1 MLVVG
6 CGNSELSENL
16 FDDGFTDCVSV
27 DYSEVVIE
35 KMQAHFRALDK
46 PLRFETMDVRDL
58 KFKDET
64 FDCVVD
70 KGTLDAILCGSDSA
84 KNAGQMLAE
93 CQRVLKKGG
102 FFFIITY
109 GQPQSRLNYLEK
121 SRYKWKVSYQNLG
134 KTRYMYVM
142 ENVDPGRT
150 GATPYD
156 D

>member
-1 MLVVG
+1 MY
-6 CGNSELSENL
+6 
-16 FDDGFTDCVSV
+16 DDGFSDITSV

-35 KMQAHFRALDK
+35 KMQAQFRTAGKQLK
-46 PLRFETMDVRDL
+46 FEVMDVRDI
-58 KFKDET
+58 KYKDET
-64 FDCVVD
+64 FDCIID
-70 KGTLDAILCGSDSA
+70 KGTLDAILCGSDSD
-84 KNAGQMLAE
+84 KNSGQMLSE

-102 FFFIITY
+102 FFFVITY

-121 SRYKWKVSYQNLG
+121 SRYKWKVSYQLLG

-150 GATPYD
+150 GGTPYD

>member
-16 FDDGFTDCVSV
+16 FDDGFTDCLSV

-70 KGTLDAILCGSDSA
+70 KGTHDAILCGSDSA

-134 KTRYMYVM
+134 
-142 ENVDPGRT
+142 
-150 GATPYD
+150 
-156 D
+156 

>member
-1 MLVVG
+1 M
-6 CGNSELSENL
+6 
-16 FDDGFTDCVSV
+16 FDDGFTDMTSV

-35 KMQAHFRALDK
+35 KMQAQFRAAGKALK
-46 PLRFETMDVRDL
+46 FEVMDVRDI
-58 KFKDET
+58 KYKDET
-64 FDCVVD
+64 FDCIID

-84 KNAGQMLAE
+84 KNAGQMLSE

-102 FFFIITY
+102 FFFVITY

-121 SRYKWKVSYQNLG
+121 SRYKWKVSYQLLG

-150 GATPYD
+150 GGTPYD